1 MEIFI
6 NETVVAGEIGRVKGR
21 RSLANVVRNQKN
33 ICIVLNA
40 LILHYIACKDEEQVV
55 RNVKNIYFKISVVH
69 LNLSSQLALKSRL

>member
-1 MEIFI
+1 VWAMEIFI

-40 LILHYIACKDEEQVV
+40 
-55 RNVKNIYFKISVVH
+55 
-69 LNLSSQLALKSRL
+69 